1 MLKTFSRFIEIPFT
15 KIYDVMSSDRKDS
28 EQDLSQYVSAVKEI
42 KNAILDSRYRVARQ
56 ANKEVL
62 QLNYGIGRFIS
73 VNSRSAKWGSNA
85 ISVISKMLQQELP
98 GLKGFSEAS
107 IKMMRIFYE
116 EWCLIFEN
124 RQLPIDDL
132 GNPIIDSISSDNI
145 RIEEFDTDKLS
156 ESDLSYFL
164 NVGFTNHY
172 IIISRTTTLEE
183 RLYYIRRCATEF
195 WKVET
200 TKYYLKEDLYH
211 KEGSIQQT
219 NFEKTIEESDFKEK
233 ALQSFKEEY
242 QLDFINTEDISEKVI
257 EQQVVLNIKNFIM
270 AFGPEFTF
278 MGNQYRLEVSGKEF
292 FIDLLFFS
300 RRLKSLVAFEL
311 KRGEFK
317 PEYTGKMNFYLAALD
332 KYVKLPDENPS
343 IGIILCKSKN
353 EEIVELSFSDTSK
366 PMGVATF
373 RTSQELPERFRK
385 ALPNIEDLK
394 KLL

>member
-1 MLKTFSRFIEIPFT
+1 
-15 KIYDVMSSDRKDS
+15 MSSDRKDS

-145 RIEEFDTDKLS
+145 RIEQFDTDKLS

-183 RLYYIRRCATEF
+183 RLYYIRRCASEF

-219 NFEKTIEESDFKEK
+219 NFEKTIEESDFKRR

>member
-1 MLKTFSRFIEIPFT
+1 
-15 KIYDVMSSDRKDS
+15 MSSDRKDS

-124 RQLPIDDL
+124 RQLEIDDL

-145 RIEEFDTDKLS
+145 RIEQFDTDKLS

-219 NFEKTIEESDFKEK
+219 NFERTAGTFQKGFAKYRG
-233 ALQSFKEEY
+233 F
-242 QLDFINTEDISEKVI
+242 EKV
-257 EQQVVLNIKNFIM
+257 VVTLQK
-270 AFGPEFTF
+270 
-278 MGNQYRLEVSGKEF
+278 
-292 FIDLLFFS
+292 
-300 RRLKSLVAFEL
+300 
-311 KRGEFK
+311 
-317 PEYTGKMNFYLAALD
+317 
-332 KYVKLPDENPS
+332 
-343 IGIILCKSKN
+343 IILPKFMMLW
-353 EEIVELSFSDTSK
+353 E
-366 PMGVATF
+366 
-373 RTSQELPERFRK
+373 
-385 ALPNIEDLK
+385 NIYRISMKLK
-394 KLL
+394 IILL